1 MVGEIRDLETAE
13 IAIRAALTGH
23 LVFSTLHTNDAPS
36 AISRLVD
43 MGAEDYLIASS
54 VLGILAQR
62 LVRVICPHCKAEIH
76 PVPEMLREIGFK
88 TGDKPGAAENGDCPF
103 QGRFY
108 EGRGC
113 VECGNTGFI
122 GRMGIYELML
132 VNDEIRK
139 LTVAKADSTQI
150 RKKAVEN
157 GMRTL
162 RDDGWLKVRQGIT
175 SIAEVLRVTQEE
187 A

>member
-36 AISRLVD
+36 AITRLID

-54 VLGILAQR
+54 LLGVLGAAS
-62 LVRVICPHCKAEIH
+62 CPGHLSVLQDGSASRFRKCWMKSDSGAAI
-76 PVPEMLREIGFK
+76 PEM
-88 TGDKPGAAENGDCPF
+88 DPD
-103 QGRFY
+103 RFY

-113 VECGNTGFI
+113 EQCSNTGFI
-122 GRMGIYELML
+122 GRIGIYELMPI
-132 VNDEIRK
+132 NDDIRK
-139 LTVAKADSTQI
+139 LTVAKADSNQI
-150 RKKAVEN
+150 RKKALEN
-157 GMRTL
+157 GMRSL
-162 RDDGWLKVRQGIT
+162 RDDGWLKVRQGIS